1 MAELTKKECIEAY
14 DNLYWQSCELEEMK
28 TGVDNVCCLYDE
40 DLEKIKELINE
51 HFDNPPLKFDEI
63 ELDMLIFEKGKIPK
77 FVLAIDKENKIIAYV
92 SRSNYTSLNKIDT
105 QFVKFEENRFYRKRV
120 EE

>member
-1 MAELTKKECIEAY
+1 MTKLTKKECLEAY
-14 DNLYWQSCELEEMK
+14 DDLYWNLCEVEEK
-28 TGVDNVCCLYDE
+28 ETGVDVCCLFDE
-40 DLEKIKELINE
+40 NLEKIKELINE

-63 ELDMLIFEKGKIPK
+63 ETNMLIFEKEKIPK
-77 FVLAIDKENKIIAYV
+77 FVLAIDRESQVIAYV
-92 SRSNYTSLNKIDT
+92 SRSNYISFNNIDI